1 MESNEN
7 ESRAGVFAL
16 ICSVLFP
23 IIGIICYFVNR
34 KEVENASAYLYAS
47 LGGFVLGLLL
57 RAIAAG
63 AA

>member
-1 MESNEN
+1 MSNEN

-23 IIGIICYFVNR
+23 IIGIVCYFINR
-34 KEVENASAYLYAS
+34 KEVVNPSAYLYAA
-47 LGGFVLGLLL
+47 LGGFVLCFMLQV
-57 RAIAAG
+57 IAVG